1 STRTRKG
8 DGIRQTTAGSS
19 FYSNNS
25 GLTVNNADVTS
36 DDAAALHVD
45 KNTVI
50 EKPITLTDS
59 TLTGPTAI
67 KLQNAATLATH
78 PR

>member
-1 STRTRKG
+1 
-8 DGIRQTTAGSS
+8 
-19 FYSNNS
+19 NNS
-25 GLTVNNADVTS
+25 GLMVNNADVTS

-45 KNTVI
+45 KNTVM

-67 KLQNAATLATH
+67 KLDNAATVLQYRLERRAKYVCRGFRTGAR
-78 PR
+78 PQQS